1 MLRGFVLPIFTQHFT
16 KIIMALGKKISS
28 IFTSNN
34 DTGFGNS
41 ATSFGGR
48 FINKDGS
55 FNLRK
60 EGLPLW
66 ERLSLFHTALNMPRW
81 KFITIIVAFF
91 LLINLFYTLVYLII
105 GSEQFTGMIGQTE
118 WQKFEEFYF
127 FSTETYT
134 TVGYGRVNPVGTAA
148 NFVASMEA
156 LSGFLSL
163 AIATGLIYGRF
174 SKPKAYL
181 LFTKHGLITPYR
193 DETGFMFRFTPYK
206 DKHSLTNVEV
216 RVNLSLLQPENDKMI
231 YKFYDLPLERSR
243 VDSLP
248 MNFTVVHP
256 IDDNSP
262 LSGFTYED
270 MKAADVEIYVL
281 VRAFDD
287 VYSENVLQRTSYTY
301 DEIIFNAK
309 FVPMYRE
316 SEDRNTTI
324 LELHKLNEYKVLG

>member
-118 WQKFEEFYF
+118 WQKFEELYF

-134 TVGYGRVNPVGTAA
+134 TVGYGRVNPIGTAA

-287 VYSENVLQRTSYTY
+287 VYSATVLQRTSYTY

-324 LELHKLNEYKVLG
+324 LELHKLNEYRKV

>member
-118 WQKFEEFYF
+118 WQKFKELYF

-156 LSGFLSL
+156 VSGFLSL

-287 VYSENVLQRTSYTY
+287 VYSATVLQRTSYTY

-324 LELHKLNEYKVLG
+324 LELHKLNEYRKV

>member
-118 WQKFEEFYF
+118 WQKFEELYF

-216 RVNLSLLQPENDKMI
+216 RVNLSLLQPENDEMI

-287 VYSENVLQRTSYTY
+287 VYSATVLQRTSYTY

-324 LELHKLNEYKVLG
+324 LELHKLNEYRKV

>member
-1 MLRGFVLPIFTQHFT
+1 
-16 KIIMALGKKISS
+16 MALGKKISS

-34 DTGFGNS
+34 DTGFGTS
-41 ATSFGGR
+41 ATSYGGR

-60 EGLPLW
+60 EGLPFW

-81 KFITIIVAFF
+81 KFFILIVLVF
-91 LLINLFYTLVYLII
+91 LIINLCYTFIYLII
-105 GSEQFTGMIGQTE
+105 GTEQFTGMLAETG
-118 WQKFEEFYF
+118 WQKFKELYF

-134 TVGYGRVNPVGTAA
+134 TVGYGRVNPIGTAA
-148 NFVASMEA
+148 NFVASFEA

-174 SKPKAYL
+174 SKPHAYL
-181 LFTKHGLITPYR
+181 IFTKHGLIAPYR
-193 DETGFMFRFTPYK
+193 DGTGFMFRFTPYK
-206 DKHSLTNVEV
+206 ENHSLTNVEV
-216 RVNLSLLQPENDKMI
+216 KVNLSLLQPENDKMI
-231 YKFYDLPLERSR
+231 YKFYDLPLERNR
-243 VDSLP
+243 VDMLP

-256 IDDNSP
+256 IDENSP
-262 LSGFTYED
+262 LSGFNYED

-281 VRAFDD
+281 VRAFDE
-287 VYSENVLQRTSYTY
+287 VYSATVQQRTSYTY
-301 DEIIFNAK
+301 AEMIFNAK

-324 LELHKLNEYKVLG
+324 LELHKLNEYKKL

>member
-118 WQKFEEFYF
+118 WQKFKELYF

-287 VYSENVLQRTSYTY
+287 VYSATVLQRTSYTY

-324 LELHKLNEYKVLG
+324 LELHKLNEYRKV

>member
-1 MLRGFVLPIFTQHFT
+1 
-16 KIIMALGKKISS
+16 MALGKKISS
-28 IFTSNN
+28 IFTINN
-34 DTGFGNS
+34 DTGFGTS
-41 ATSFGGR
+41 ATSYGGR

-60 EGLPLW
+60 EGLSFW
-66 ERLSLFHTALNMPRW
+66 DRLSLFHTMLNMPRW
-81 KFITIIVAFF
+81 KFISLIVIFF
-91 LLINLFYTLVYLII
+91 VIINLFYTAIYWFI
-105 GSEQFTGMIGQTE
+105 GSEQFTGMIARDGWE
-118 WQKFEEFYF
+118 KFKELYF

-134 TVGYGRVNPVGTAA
+134 TVGYGRVNPVGTTA
-148 NFVASMEA
+148 NFVASIEA

-174 SKPKAYL
+174 SKPRAFL
-181 LFTKHGLITPYR
+181 AFTKHALISPYQ
-193 DETGFMFRFTPYK
+193 DGTGFMFRFTSYK
-206 DKHSLTNVEV
+206 DNHNLTNVEV
-216 RVNLSLLQPENDKMI
+216 KVSLSLLQPEDDKMI

-256 IDDNSP
+256 IDENSP
-262 LSGFTYED
+262 LAGFNHED
-270 MKAADVEIYVL
+270 MKASDVEIYVL

-287 VYSENVLQRTSYTY
+287 VYSATVLQRTSYTF

-309 FVPMYRE
+309 FIPMYRE

-324 LELHKLNEYKVLG
+324 LQLHKLNEYKKV